1 MTALQSLVEALRHA
15 GIIAADAPTPP
26 EETTD
31 RPWFIALLQGFA
43 GWLAG
48 VFLLVFLGLI
58 FKPDERAAIVILG
71 VLLLVAA
78 WVIYRLDRDAV
89 FLDQFAL
96 ALSIAGQFAV
106 AWASVEDRFDGLTLS
121 ATLLVLQLL
130 VWAAMPNKTARTLAA
145 LFATFAWVYTVRFL
159 LHPSDSGEEIFGFSR
174 GDESQARLG
183 GWTAPVGWLVTWLPL
198 IGAAA
203 WLIAREAR
211 WMASALRDHA
221 RPALTG
227 LLLGL
232 ALAGIAT
239 EPFTFLVLGAEAWG
253 FGLSWWSLFPLLS
266 IGLAALSAY
275 GAYRLRSGGLLGFA
289 ILAALLHLARFYYL
303 YGTTLLWKSVIMLVV
318 GAALLALAFVY
329 QRREAAP

>member
-1 MTALQSLVEALRHA
+1 MTALTPLVEALRKA
-15 GIIAADAPTPP
+15 GVIAADAPAPP
-26 EETTD
+26 EETAD

-48 VFLLVFLGLI
+48 VFLLLFLGLI

-106 AWASVEDRFDGLTLS
+106 AWASVEDHFDGLTLS
-121 ATLLVLQLL
+121 VTLLVLQLL
-130 VWAAMPNKTARTLAA
+130 IWAVMPNKTAKTLAA

-159 LHPSDSGEEIFGFSR
+159 MHRSDSEEVIFGLSR
-174 GDESQARLG
+174 GDDSYARFG
-183 GWTAPVGWLVTWLPL
+183 AWTVPVGWFITWSPL
-198 IGAAA
+198 IAAAA

-227 LLLGL
+227 LLAGL
-232 ALAGIAT
+232 SLAGIAT
-239 EPFTFLVLGAEAWG
+239 EPFAFLVLGSEAWG
-253 FGLSWWSLFPLLS
+253 FGLTWWSLFPLLS
-266 IGLAALSAY
+266 IGLAAFAAY
-275 GAYRLRSGGLLGFA
+275 GAFRVRSGGLLGVA

-303 YGTTLLWKSVIMLVV
+303 YGTTLLWKAAIMGVV
-318 GAALLALAFVY
+318 GAAMLALAVL

>member
-1 MTALQSLVEALRHA
+1 MSTPLLDALRSA
-15 GIIAADAPTPP
+15 GVIPTDAPAPP
-26 EETTD
+26 EETAD

-71 VLLLVAA
+71 VLLLIAA

-106 AWASVEDRFDGLTLS
+106 AWAVVEDHFSGLTLAGS
-121 ATLLVLQLL
+121 LLVLQL
-130 VWAAMPNKTARTLAA
+130 VIWALMPNKTARTLAA
-145 LFATFAWVYTVRFL
+145 LFATFAWIYTVRFL
-159 LHPSDSGEEIFGFSR
+159 LHPADSGEEIFGFSH
-174 GDESQARLG
+174 GNHEQARLG
-183 GWTAPVGWLVTWLPL
+183 AWTAPVGWLITWIPL
-198 IGAAA
+198 IAATA

-211 WMASALRDHA
+211 WMASGLRDHA

-232 ALAGIAT
+232 ALAGMAT
-239 EPFTFLVLGAEAWG
+239 EPFIFLVLGAESWG

-266 IGLAALSAY
+266 IGLAAFAAY
-275 GAYRLRSGGLLGFA
+275 GAFRIRSGGLLGFA
-289 ILAALLHLARFYYL
+289 ILAALLHLSRFYYL
-303 YGTTLLWKSVIMLVV
+303 YGTTLLWKSVIMAAV
-318 GAALLALAFVY
+318 GAAMLVLAFAFH
-329 QRREAAP
+329 RRSEAA